1 MATPFS
7 DVYAFFTSKI
17 SDYSFLK
24 LTQIELEDNLEN
36 YLNSASV
43 KFRRCKKD
51 LSDKDKTNN
60 QFNIDLSDEEKEI
73 LATLMTV
80 EYLSPK
86 LITSDLLQQTLGT
99 KDYRLYSQ
107 ANHIKEI
114 KDLRN
119 VFKSEANQ
127 LMMDYSYFHGS
138 LDGLK

>member
-51 LSDKDKTNN
+51 LSDKDKANN

-73 LATLMTV
+73 LSTLMIV

-86 LITSDLLQQTLGT
+86 LVTSDLLQQQLGT
-99 KDYRLYSQ
+99 KDYKLYSQ

-114 KDLRN
+114 RELRDLY
-119 VFKSEANQ
+119 KKEANQ
-127 LMMDYSYFHGS
+127 LMMDYSYLNGS

>member
-7 DVYAFFTSKI
+7 DVYVFFTSKI
-17 SDYSFLK
+17 SDYSFLN
-24 LTQIELEDNLEN
+24 LFQDELEDTLEP

-43 KFRRCKKD
+43 KFKRCKKD
-51 LSDKDKTNN
+51 LSDKDTTLKT
-60 QFNIDLSDEEKEI
+60 FNSDLSDEEKEI
-73 LATLMTV
+73 LSTLMTV

-99 KDYRLYSQ
+99 KDYKLYSQ

-114 KDLRN
+114 RELRDLY
-119 VFKSEANQ
+119 KKEANQ
-127 LMMDYSYFHGS
+127 LMMDYSYLNGS

>member
-7 DVYAFFTSKI
+7 DVYAFFTGKI

-73 LATLMTV
+73 LSTLMIV

-86 LITSDLLQQTLGT
+86 LVTSDLLQQQLGT
-99 KDYRLYSQ
+99 KDYKLYSQ

-114 KDLRN
+114 RELRD
-119 VFKSEANQ
+119 VYRKEANQ
-127 LMMDYSYFHGS
+127 LMMDYSYLNGS